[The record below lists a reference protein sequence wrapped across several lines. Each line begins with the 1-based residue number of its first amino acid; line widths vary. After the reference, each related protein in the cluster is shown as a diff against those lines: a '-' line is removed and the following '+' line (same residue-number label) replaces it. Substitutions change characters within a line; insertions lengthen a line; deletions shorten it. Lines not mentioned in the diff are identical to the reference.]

1 MILLK
6 PYIRNNKH
14 RMHNII
20 YYIFPKTHLQCL
32 YYFFYKELEA
42 RDFIKCQ
49 TRMARENVFG
59 MGFLNFELFFLFCI
73 YSVEHVQFSV
83 SQQGERH
90 DNCKCGRGRGETPL
104 DNSDS
109 WRETD
114 KS

>member
-1 MILLK
+1 
-6 PYIRNNKH
+6 
-14 RMHNII
+14 
-20 YYIFPKTHLQCL
+20 
-32 YYFFYKELEA
+32 
-42 RDFIKCQ
+42 
-49 TRMARENVFG
+49 MARENVFG

-73 YSVEHVQFSV
+73 YSVEHVQFSG